1 MNAIENKVGNR
12 PQKVYFDLHLQKTQ
26 LQILSENK
34 HKSGIYMIFNL
45 VNTKAYI
52 GSAISN
58 RINVRFRNHC
68 IHRTGSKLVYQAIQ
82 KYGLENFAFIILEYY
97 PGFVKK
103 ENLTKRHLEL
113 LTLETNWIQKVQP
126 EYNILPT
133 GTSSLGYKHT
143 IETRTKMKENYS
155 ESRREFCKNLNLNK
169 TFSEEKKQF
178 LSKIA
183 SLRNQN
189 KELRERLAKA
199 ASKPVTLYNQDGTVH
214 LNFSGIRAMAR
225 HFQCCHKTIN
235 TAIKNQSIF
244 KGIGVIKYLHES
256 KKDR

>member
-1 MNAIENKVGNR
+1 MNALTTILNKLGAAGS
-12 PQKVYFDLHLQKTQ
+12 PQKIYFNLHLQKTQ

-45 VNTKAYI
+45 VNTKTYI

-58 RINVRFRNHC
+58 RINTRFRNHC
-68 IHRTGSKLVYQAIQ
+68 IHHTGSKLVHQAIQ

-113 LTLETNWIQKVQP
+113 LARETVWIQNIQP
-126 EYNILPT
+126 EYNIL
-133 GTSSLGYKHT
+133 SSEVG
-143 IETRTKMKENYS
+143 
-155 ESRREFCKNLNLNK
+155 SRCQNLNLNK
-169 TFSEEKKQF
+169 TFKALSEENLKVQKL

-189 KELRERLAKA
+189 KELREHLAKM
-199 ASKPVTLYNQDGTVH
+199 ASKPVTLYNKDGTVH
-214 LNFSGIRAMAR
+214 SNFSGIRAMAR
-225 HFQCCHKTIN
+225 HFKCCHKTIN
-235 TAIKNQSIF
+235 LAIKKQSCF
-244 KGIGVIKYLHES
+244 KNIGIIRYNHE
-256 KKDR
+256 KDR